1 MAKLTWINGVG
12 VIALAV
18 LCVAQWAD
26 SRRIRTELDGALS
39 DRDAIAGELAT
50 ARQSVE
56 DQASDIDRFRET
68 INDLRARLEKAEAGA
83 ASGEG
88 MDQALDEWKRAVE
101 ERDARLAE
109 YEQTLNQL
117 AADMEE
123 RTKAYNGLADQYNEL
138 VEELDERTRAYND
151 AIRRR

>member
-1 MAKLTWINGVG
+1 MARLTWINGVG

-26 SRRIRTELDGALS
+26 ARRVRLELDATLS
-39 DRDAIAGELAT
+39 DRDAIVGELAT

-56 DQASDIDRFRET
+56 DQASDIDRFRQT
-68 INDLRARLEKAEAGA
+68 INDLRTRLETAEAGA

-101 ERDARLAE
+101 ERDARLVE
-109 YEQTLNQL
+109 YEQTLDQL
-117 AADMEE
+117 VADMEE
-123 RTKAYNGLADQYNEL
+123 RTQAYNSLAEQYNEL
-138 VEELDERTRAYND
+138 VAELDERTRAYNE
-151 AIRRR
+151 AIRRP

>member
-101 ERDARLAE
+101 ETARLL
-109 YEQTLNQL
+109 QVLV
-117 AADMEE
+117 ADGRGLSASENPTHRGFTRGSEE
-123 RTKAYNGLADQYNEL
+123 RIL
-138 VEELDERTRAYND
+138 
-151 AIRRR
+151 